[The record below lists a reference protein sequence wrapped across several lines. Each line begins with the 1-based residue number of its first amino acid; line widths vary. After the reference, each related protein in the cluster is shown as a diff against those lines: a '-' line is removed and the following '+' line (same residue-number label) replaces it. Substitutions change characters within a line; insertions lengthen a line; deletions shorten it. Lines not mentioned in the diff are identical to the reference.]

1 MSLEIKWHKG
11 VIDWPQ
17 KYGNMQGNMKEDFYF
32 YFYFFEGK
40 KEDVKPRDYQNGNII
55 FFFEQ

>member
-17 KYGNMQGNMKEDFYF
+17 KYVNMQGNMKEE
-32 YFYFFEGK
+32 FFFFFLFKNK
-40 KEDVKPRDYQNGNII
+40 KEDVKPRDYQNGNIKKKKKI
-55 FFFEQ
+55 

>member
-17 KYGNMQGNMKEDFYF
+17 KYGNMQGNMKEDF
-32 YFYFFEGK
+32 FFFLKNK
-40 KEDVKPRDYQNGNII
+40 KEDVKPRDYWNGNIKN
-55 FFFEQ
+55 